1 MQGLSQVLNHRPM
14 PSLGKMRTRAKEL
27 TASSPE
33 LFDTPEGS
41 CGIQQSLTAAL
52 RDQVAQLLKDAP
64 LSASFSLV
72 NLV

>member
-1 MQGLSQVLNHRPM
+1 M
-14 PSLGKMRTRAKEL
+14 PSLGKIRTRAKEL
-27 TASSPE
+27 TASFLQ

-41 CGIQQSLTAAL
+41 CGVQQSLTVTS

-64 LSASFSLV
+64 PSASIRLV

>member
-1 MQGLSQVLNHRPM
+1 M

-33 LFDTPEGS
+33 HFDTPEGS
-41 CGIQQSLTAAL
+41 CGVQQSPTVAL

-64 LSASFSLV
+64 PSASIRLV